1 MKSWKRSLLGFV
13 AIAIIAHFAFHI
25 GSPYLIMSRA
35 MNGIAQRA
43 GGFNTPLSTNLPNA
57 ASRGIV
63 KPSPDLLYT
72 ACAFDI
78 GEGPVLVGGTPSQAY
93 WSMAFYASN
102 TDNFFVINDR
112 QAQGSP
118 AFVVIAAARM
128 RDRIPAEQ
136 KSLEVVEP
144 PSDKGIVLFRYLVL
158 DPQDLAKALAAQTMA
173 VCRRL

>member
-1 MKSWKRSLLGFV
+1 MKSWKSGLLGFV
-13 AIAIIAHFAFHI
+13 AIATIAHFVFHI
-25 GSPYLIMSRA
+25 GSPYLIMTRA
-35 MNGIAQRA
+35 MSGIVQRA
-43 GGFNTPLSTNLPNA
+43 GGFNTPLSTGLPNA
-57 ASRGIV
+57 ASRSIV

-72 ACAFDI
+72 ACAFDVR
-78 GEGPVLVGGTPSQAY
+78 EGPVLVGGTPSQAY

-112 QAQGSP
+112 QAQGTP
-118 AFVVIAAARM
+118 AFVVIATARM

-158 DPQDLAKALAAQTMA
+158 DPQDLAKAQVAQKTA

>member
-13 AIAIIAHFAFHI
+13 AIAIMAHFAFHI
-25 GSPYLIMSRA
+25 GSPYLIMARA
-35 MNGIAQRA
+35 MSGIAQRA
-43 GGFNTPLSTNLPNA
+43 GGFNTPLSTGLPTA

-78 GEGPVLVGGTPSQAY
+78 GEGPVLVGGTPSQVY
-93 WSMAFYASN
+93 WSMALYASN

-112 QAQGSP
+112 QAQGNP
-118 AFVVIAAARM
+118 AFVVIAAAQM

-158 DPQDLAKALAAQTMA
+158 DPQDLAKALAAQKTA

>member
-1 MKSWKRSLLGFV
+1 MRLWKSSLLGFV
-13 AIAIIAHFAFHI
+13 AIATIAHFAFHL

-35 MNGIAQRA
+35 IRGIAKQA
-43 GGFNTPLSTNLPNA
+43 GGFNTPLSTNLPTA

-78 GEGPVLVGGTPSQAY
+78 REGPVLVGGTPSQAY

-102 TDNFFVINDR
+102 TDNFFVLNDR
-112 QAQGSP
+112 QAQGGP
-118 AFVVIAAARM
+118 AFVVISTARM
-128 RDRIPAEQ
+128 RDRIPAEHR
-136 KSLEVVEP
+136 SLKVVEP

-158 DPQDLAKALAAQTMA
+158 DQQDLAKAKVAQKAA